1 MHNMDRRLTVAPS
14 QDKNFSGDHE
24 NADGLLDD
32 IQSILEKR
40 LVTARKRTS
49 TINFNQLITNRG
61 GGIRVNKPKTADTD
75 LVSSSQSTHYKVQ
88 SN

>member
-14 QDKNFSGDHE
+14 ANSQDKNYSGDHE

-61 GGIRVNKPKTADTD
+61 GGIRVAKPKTADTG
-75 LVSSSQSTHYKVQ
+75 LVSI
-88 SN
+88 NPN